1 MFSSFSAPTLAGFL
15 FSNNSSLNSL
25 YCSLIFLSIYAIA
38 AKLQSITSLSNF
50 KFPHTTIGFIII
62 TSHYNFMYSFA
73 TVIFIIPAALFVSK
87 IPPPVIRPY
96 YDLTHIVSYGLFFS
110 CVLCAIKKCQ
120 KYHHK
125 RNCVKYRIPL
135 KRPNHN

>member
-1 MFSSFSAPTLAGFL
+1 MLYTFYCPFCATTLAGFL

-50 KFPHTTIGFIII
+50 GFPHITIGFIII

-73 TVIFIIPAALFVSK
+73 FRPFGFSITLFVRK
-87 IPPPVIRPY
+87 VPPPVIRPY
-96 YDLTHIVSYGLFFS
+96 YDLAHIVSYGLSIFCTFGT
-110 CVLCAIKKCQ
+110 I
-120 KYHHK
+120 
-125 RNCVKYRIPL
+125 
-135 KRPNHN
+135 

>member
-1 MFSSFSAPTLAGFL
+1 MHYFSPFSLDRFIYMCYIQIGFIFYFFNRPFCATTLAGFL

-50 KFPHTTIGFIII
+50 GFPQITIGFIII

-73 TVIFIIPAALFVSK
+73 FRPFGFSITLFVVYLRAKSL
-87 IPPPVIRPY
+87 IDY
-96 YDLTHIVSYGLFFS
+96 LFHQLF
-110 CVLCAIKKCQ
+110 CLFAKMFCYI
-120 KYHHK
+120 
-125 RNCVKYRIPL
+125 
-135 KRPNHN
+135 